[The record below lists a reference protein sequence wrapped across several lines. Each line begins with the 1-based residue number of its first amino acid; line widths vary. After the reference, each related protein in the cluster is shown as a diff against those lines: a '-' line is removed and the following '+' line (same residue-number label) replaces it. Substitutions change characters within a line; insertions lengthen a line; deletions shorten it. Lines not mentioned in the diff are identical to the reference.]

1 MKLGTQGKKRFIIT
15 SCLLGLTLLVVGGII
30 LFQRTSAPDK
40 TNVITT
46 TSPNSALPGN
56 AAIKPDTPAIV
67 SSGTAI
73 TPKSDTAP
81 VDPSTLNSVDVAP
94 LGVVVFYTKGVHG
107 FDFEVKKTDSKTQY
121 VEFSASE
128 LIGTI
133 CTDDN
138 GSFAS
143 IVKNPT
149 SAEDQTTITATTK
162 LGDDSYGLSL
172 SGKNCTANQ
181 QLLTQYQTAF
191 MNGFS
196 SLKAL

>member
-1 MKLGTQGKKRFIIT
+1 MKLGAHGRKRFIIT
-15 SCLLGLTLLVVGGII
+15 SSLLGLTLLVVGVII
-30 LFQRTSAPDK
+30 VFQRSSTPDK

-46 TSPNSALPGN
+46 TSPDSASPGS
-56 AAIKPDTPAIV
+56 AAIKPNTPAIA
-67 SSGTAI
+67 SSGTVTSA
-73 TPKSDTAP
+73 KSDTTP
-81 VDPSTLNSVDVAP
+81 VDLSTLKSVDVAP
-94 LGVVVFYTKGVHG
+94 LGVAVSYTKGISG
-107 FDFEVKKTDSKTQY
+107 FDFKVKKTDSKTQY
-121 VEFSASE
+121 AEFSAPE

-138 GSFAS
+138 GTFAS
-143 IVKNPT
+143 IIKNPT
-149 SAEDQTTITATTK
+149 STEDQTTITTTTK

-191 MNGFS
+191 INGFA